1 MLCGR
6 SALPCADCL
15 QLHSGS
21 WSSWHGKSC
30 SSVRST
36 SLREYPTSVRLDLLH
51 CDLKWLI
58 WPWQLFQVIMFRWWH
73 GRKKN
78 SLPVPSETIEVWR
91 CRWCFPFAFNISDS
105 KVSLKG
111 LAAGMCLLPCFMN
124 LNGFGHQATSCSW
137 QVAGRSTAYLQSDAS
152 DSECKHG
159 MWRSHVVMESNST
172 DLWLLQGAQVGCRI
186 EGPGS
191 LLSRLGG
198 RNWKLG
204 GFEATNKRSWK
215 LSLWHVVW
223 TLQGAQAHFFSHN
236 MFVNCQFQSFK
247 NMHELG
253 KFERVE
259 WWIQGKAKATWDGT
273 ILIVLLSLWNRVAQ
287 GGYEQAFSFA
297 RSNDQF
303 VLSVEWCW
311 ASVL

>member
-1 MLCGR
+1 
-6 SALPCADCL
+6 
-15 QLHSGS
+15 
-21 WSSWHGKSC
+21 
-30 SSVRST
+30 
-36 SLREYPTSVRLDLLH
+36 
-51 CDLKWLI
+51 
-58 WPWQLFQVIMFRWWH
+58 MFRWWH

-78 SLPVPSETIEVWR
+78 SLPVPSETSEVWR

-152 DSECKHG
+152 DSECKPWPVEKSCCHG
-159 MWRSHVVMESNST
+159 IQFHRSVTAPRCPSWMLHWRSWQLAIASWRPKLETGGIWGDQQKVLEIEFVTCCVDASRCLGAVFFFRSSFRVAFCTTCLSIANSNPLRT
-172 DLWLLQGAQVGCRI
+172 CI
-186 EGPGS
+186 KE
-191 LLSRLGG
+191 
-198 RNWKLG
+198 
-204 GFEATNKRSWK
+204 F
-215 LSLWHVVW
+215 
-223 TLQGAQAHFFSHN
+223 
-236 MFVNCQFQSFK
+236 
-247 NMHELG
+247 G
-253 KFERVE
+253 KFERVP

>member
-159 MWRSHVVMESNST
+159 NVEKSCCHGIQFHRSVTALRCPSWMLHWRSWQLAIASWRPKLETGGIWGDQQKVLEIDFVTCCVDASRC
-172 DLWLLQGAQVGCRI
+172 LGAV
-186 EGPGS
+186 
-191 LLSRLGG
+191 
-198 RNWKLG
+198 
-204 GFEATNKRSWK
+204 
-215 LSLWHVVW
+215 
-223 TLQGAQAHFFSHN
+223 FFSHN
-236 MFVNCQFQSFK
+236 MFVNCQF
-247 NMHELG
+247 
-253 KFERVE
+253 
-259 WWIQGKAKATWDGT
+259 
-273 ILIVLLSLWNRVAQ
+273 
-287 GGYEQAFSFA
+287 
-297 RSNDQF
+297 
-303 VLSVEWCW
+303 
-311 ASVL
+311 